1 MKMVFSETT
10 TQTLRSL
17 AQFVES
23 KNTKGSGKRFVT
35 KFLSYIQDTL
45 NSFSNHAVCKHA
57 QFAVNSWRCFFYK
70 DYVIVYSIVDDTIFV
85 NIIIHS
91 SLLA

>member
-1 MKMVFSETT
+1 MKIVFSETA

-23 KNTKGSGKRFVT
+23 KNTKGSGKRYVT

-45 NSFSNHAVCKHA
+45 NSFSKHAVCRNA
-57 QFAVNSWRCFFYK
+57 QFAINSWRCFFIK
-70 DYVIVYSIVDDTIFV
+70 I
-85 NIIIHS
+85 
-91 SLLA
+91 L

>member
-1 MKMVFSETT
+1 MKIVFSETA

-23 KNTKGSGKRFVT
+23 KNTKGSGKRYVT

-45 NSFSNHAVCKHA
+45 NSFSKHAVCRNP
-57 QFAVNSWRCFFYK
+57 QFAINGWRCFFYK
-70 DYVIVYSIVDDTIFV
+70 DYVIVYSIVDDTIFI
-85 NIIIHS
+85 NIIIHG